1 MIRLRARCFLES
13 SMAFLQFEAPVTQI
27 IRRTKYAKSVRF
39 ARPEQFNYLP
49 GQWISLTL
57 GRGDEQKM
65 KQLSLSSSPTEDF
78 LEVTKRL
85 TGHEFSNALNELTVG
100 DTAFIRGPHG
110 NFTFHG
116 EYDKICM
123 LSGGIGV
130 TPQRSIIRYATDNGL
145 KTGIVLIYS
154 NRYEDSVA
162 FADDLDEMQRRN
174 QKLKVLITITQPS
187 ENWKGQT
194 GRISKQLIE
203 STVSDYSE
211 RVFYTSGP
219 PRMVEAVLSILTEL
233 GLPNTQIKQEDFLGY
248 E

>member
-1 MIRLRARCFLES
+1 MIRLRALCFLES
-13 SMAFLQFEAPVTQI
+13 SMTFLQFEAPVTQI
-27 IRRTKYAKSVRF
+27 IRRTKYAKSIRF
-39 ARPEQFNYLP
+39 ARPKRFNYLP

-100 DTAFIRGPHG
+100 DTAVIRGPRG

-116 EYDKICM
+116 EYDKICA
-123 LSGGIGV
+123 LAGGIGI

-145 KTGIVLIYS
+145 KTSIMLIYS
-154 NRYEDSVA
+154 NQYEDGVA
-162 FADDLDEMQRRN
+162 FAEDLDAMQRRN
-174 QKLKVLITITQPS
+174 QELKVLITITRPS
-187 ENWKGQT
+187 QSWRGQT
-194 GRISKQLIE
+194 GRISKLLIK
-203 STVSDYSE
+203 SMVPDYSE
-211 RVFYTSGP
+211 RIFYASGP
-219 PRMVEAVLSILTEL
+219 PRMVAAIDNIITEL
-233 GLPNTQIKQEDFLGY
+233 GLPKTQIKQEDFLGY